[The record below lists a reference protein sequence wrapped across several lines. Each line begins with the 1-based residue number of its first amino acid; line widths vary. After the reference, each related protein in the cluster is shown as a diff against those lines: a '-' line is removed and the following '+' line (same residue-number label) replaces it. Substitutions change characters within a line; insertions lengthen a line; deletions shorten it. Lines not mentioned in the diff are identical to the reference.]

1 MWYLLNNTKG
11 WSIQRDNNIL
21 DQFYSTVLVLPVQL
35 LFVEPQ
41 LLQFLYMGIPN
52 YCIQRQINEPAK
64 TRSLCYLSTRSQD
77 KEQKKRH
84 TYRSFRLHTFGYLP
98 SLTFILIAIN
108 KRNRYWFLE
117 KTSLEK
123 TGKETPKYNYRSFRW
138 KHLQSLSH

>member
-64 TRSLCYLSTRSQD
+64 TRSQD

-117 KTSLEK
+117 KIIIQLLT
-123 TGKETPKYNYRSFRW
+123 
-138 KHLQSLSH
+138 

>member
-98 SLTFILIAIN
+98 SLTFILIAPLVLES
-108 KRNRYWFLE
+108 KERKYLYWFLE

-123 TGKETPKYNYRSFRW
+123 TLIIIPNTRQVTRYST
-138 KHLQSLSH
+138 